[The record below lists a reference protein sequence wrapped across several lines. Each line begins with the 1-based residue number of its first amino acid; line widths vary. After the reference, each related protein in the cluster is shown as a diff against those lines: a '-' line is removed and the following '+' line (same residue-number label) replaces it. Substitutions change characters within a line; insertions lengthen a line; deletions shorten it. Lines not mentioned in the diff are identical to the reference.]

1 MDGSVILLLFQLWYS
16 VCGQAESREER
27 TLNLLNKAIVTAGVL
42 LLSVLSVF
50 PSALAHS
57 DLISSDPAAGASLE
71 QMPES
76 FSLTF
81 NEELISIEGEV
92 VNTLEL
98 QSADGANYLLSAAT
112 IAGPVVSAKVGD
124 GDYPAGNYLLK
135 FRVVSA
141 DGHPVTGEIS
151 FSTQSATEIGSTP
164 AEPVTTS
171 YIPEPVESSSKSLFY
186 LLSGLLLLVG
196 ILFGIKRK
204 RGSWHK

>member
-1 MDGSVILLLFQLWYS
+1 LLLALTIPLINVS
-16 VCGQAESREER
+16 TSPAHAHTSLE
-27 TLNLLNKAIVTAGVL
+27 
-42 LLSVLSVF
+42 LSTPSNNQSIEFMPTELSATF
-50 PSALAHS
+50 DE
-57 DLISSDPAAGASLE
+57 DLIE
-71 QMPES
+71 
-76 FSLTF
+76 
-81 NEELISIEGEV
+81 IEGEV

>member
-1 MDGSVILLLFQLWYS
+1 LLLLALTIPLINVS
-16 VCGQAESREER
+16 TSPAHAHTSLE
-27 TLNLLNKAIVTAGVL
+27 
-42 LLSVLSVF
+42 LSTPSNNQSIEFMPTELSATF
-50 PSALAHS
+50 DE
-57 DLISSDPAAGASLE
+57 DLIE
-71 QMPES
+71 
-76 FSLTF
+76 
-81 NEELISIEGEV
+81 IEGEV

-164 AEPVTTS
+164 AEPVTTR
-171 YIPEPVESSSKSLFY
+171 EEAPVGSSSNLGLFIVAAIFLTLSLYFGVRLRRKS
-186 LLSGLLLLVG
+186 SQ
-196 ILFGIKRK
+196 
-204 RGSWHK
+204 